1 MKSSIL
7 SVFLFLYL
15 PLQSQNIEP
24 LKIYSFKEVE
34 QLQKKNQKP
43 LLVFIYTDWCKICY
57 GMKKTTFKNSNI
69 IQLLNKKYYLLML
82 NGEEKK
88 DITFLDKTFAYKPT
102 GNKTGVHE
110 LAKAL
115 GSINGK
121 MSYPTSILLNSRF
134 QIELQIDSFI
144 NSKKMNDLLSD
155 YLSEIENKK

>member
-1 MKSSIL
+1 
-7 SVFLFLYL
+7 
-15 PLQSQNIEP
+15 
-24 LKIYSFKEVE
+24 
-34 QLQKKNQKP
+34 
-43 LLVFIYTDWCKICY
+43 
-57 GMKKTTFKNSNI
+57 
-69 IQLLNKKYYLLML
+69 ML

>member
-1 MKSSIL
+1 MKSCML

-15 PLQSQNIEP
+15 PLQSQNIET
-24 LKIYSFKEVE
+24 LKIYSFEEVE

-43 LLVFIYTDWCKICY
+43 LLVFIYTDWCKVCY
-57 GMKKTTFKNSNI
+57 GMKKTTFNNSNV

-88 DITFLDKTFAYKPT
+88 DISFLDKTFTYKPA
-102 GNKTGVHE
+102 GNNTGVHE

-121 MSYPTSILLNSRF
+121 MSYPTLILLNSKF

-144 NSKKMNDLLSD
+144 NSKKMNALLTD
-155 YLSEIENKK
+155 YLLEIKKR